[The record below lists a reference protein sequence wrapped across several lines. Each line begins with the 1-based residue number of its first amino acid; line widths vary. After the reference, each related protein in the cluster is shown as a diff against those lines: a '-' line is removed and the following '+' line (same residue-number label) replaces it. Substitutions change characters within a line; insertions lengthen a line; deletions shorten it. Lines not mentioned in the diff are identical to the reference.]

1 MYNLY
6 TYEKQLNQ
14 IEKEKK
20 EIIKERN
27 LKKKRKKELDKLT
40 QNYNDRMNEFIF
52 SMCENPILLERED
65 NPNNNNKKIIKTK
78 DHFFFGYFKTDKE
91 RLESME
97 EEKKL
102 LEKYDEKRRKD
113 EKKRNILKIKS
124 HKDYIIIQPKMRFNS
139 RTKLE
144 NIIEIIKKKEESANI
159 DIYNNSL
166 MEQIK
171 RLKYNDITK
180 MKEYYNLF
188 DKEKLNTK
196 YIKQAIKKMD
206 EMEQNNNIN
215 EYTFKNYIDW
225 KYQGKINY
233 NDDDKDSNNNK
244 NLPQKNLQY
253 NNISEI
259 IEVIG
264 NNKNKQKEKKNE
276 FECLVKNDFKT
287 HFKGASQYISLK
299 NLDDFKTN
307 KVNRFTNHKYNFE
320 DIRKNKRA
328 MSAMKLTNKSIKN
341 FLKDKNNNKTNNEN
355 IEHIN
360 KIENKRKIKNRPASV
375 KVNKN
380 NEKKYILKNAYSL
393 KDLSEVYKKK
403 KVTMDEL
410 INKELNKSIVN
421 KYINKYDLINEFNKS
436 GNINPDTFALQ
447 NNFHFLEEKDEKL
460 KEKLAYLKEE
470 IARENKLKDKDK
482 YKQFVRRF
490 ARSSSGF
497 MQKDI
502 IDKIDEYKGDTKKEY
517 IVIDNKVFQK
527 KDVKDISD
535 FIFQKCNFYKR
546 KSIHNETSLVKN
558 SGKLMFTS
566 GLTLNDF
573 SSKYNL

>member
-20 EIIKERN
+20 ELIKQRN
-27 LKKKRKKELDKLT
+27 LKKKRKKELIKLT
-40 QNYNDRMNEFIF
+40 QNYNNRMNDFIF
-52 SMCENPILLERED
+52 SMCENPILLEREE
-65 NPNNNNKKIIKTK
+65 NPNNNNKKIIKTR
-78 DHFFFGYFKTDKE
+78 DQFFFGYFKTDKQ
-91 RLESME
+91 RLESIE

-102 LEKYDEKRRKD
+102 LDKYDEKRRKD
-113 EKKRNILKIKS
+113 EKKRNILKIQN

-159 DIYNNSL
+159 DIYNDSL

-171 RLKYNDITK
+171 RLKYNDVTK

-188 DKEKLNTK
+188 DKDKLNNK
-196 YIKQAIKKMD
+196 DIKQAIKKMD
-206 EMEQNNNIN
+206 EMEQNNDIN

-233 NDDDKDSNNNK
+233 NDDDKDSKNNK
-244 NLPQKNLQY
+244 SLSQKNLQY
-253 NNISEI
+253 NNISEVIEI
-259 IEVIG
+259 ID
-264 NNKNKQKEKKNE
+264 NNKTKKKEKKNE
-276 FECLVKNDFKT
+276 YECLVKNDFKT

-307 KVNRFTNHKYNFE
+307 KVNRFTNRKYNFE
-320 DIRKNKRA
+320 DIRKNKRS
-328 MSAMKLTNKSIKN
+328 MSAMKLTNKSINN
-341 FLKDKNNNKTNNEN
+341 FLIDKNNNKKNTEN

-360 KIENKRKIKNRPASV
+360 KIENKIKTKNRPASV
-375 KVNKN
+375 MVKKSH
-380 NEKKYILKNAYSL
+380 EKKYILKNAYSL
-393 KDLSEVYKKK
+393 KDLGEVYKKK

-410 INKELNKSIVN
+410 INKEINKSIVN

-436 GNINPDTFALQ
+436 GNINPDTFVLQ
-447 NNFHFLEEKDEKL
+447 TNYHFLEEKDGEL

-470 IARENKLKDKDK
+470 IARENKMRDKDR

-517 IVIDNKVFQK
+517 IVVDNKIFQK

-535 FIFQKCNFYKR
+535 FIFQKCKFYKR
-546 KSIHNETSLVKN
+546 KSIHNENSLVKN
-558 SGKLMFTS
+558 NGKLMFTS
-566 GLTLNDF
+566 GLTVNDF
-573 SSKYNL
+573 SSKYNF

>member
-1 MYNLY
+1 
-6 TYEKQLNQ
+6 
-14 IEKEKK
+14 
-20 EIIKERN
+20 
-27 LKKKRKKELDKLT
+27 
-40 QNYNDRMNEFIF
+40 
-52 SMCENPILLERED
+52 
-65 NPNNNNKKIIKTK
+65 
-78 DHFFFGYFKTDKE
+78 
-91 RLESME
+91 
-97 EEKKL
+97 
-102 LEKYDEKRRKD
+102 
-113 EKKRNILKIKS
+113 
-124 HKDYIIIQPKMRFNS
+124 
-139 RTKLE
+139 
-144 NIIEIIKKKEESANI
+144 
-159 DIYNNSL
+159 
-166 MEQIK
+166 
-171 RLKYNDITK
+171 
-180 MKEYYNLF
+180 
-188 DKEKLNTK
+188 
-196 YIKQAIKKMD
+196 MD

-233 NDDDKDSNNNK
+233 NDDDKENNNNDK
-244 NLPQKNLQY
+244 NLSQKNLQY
-253 NNISEI
+253 NNIPEI
-259 IEVIG
+259 IEVFD
-264 NNKNKQKEKKNE
+264 NNKNKKREKKNE

-307 KVNRFTNHKYNFE
+307 KVNRFSKFKYNFE

-328 MSAMKLTNKSIKN
+328 MSAMKLTNKSIRN
-341 FLKDKNNNKTNNEN
+341 FLIDKNNNKTNNEN

-360 KIENKRKIKNRPASV
+360 KIENKRKTKNRPVSV
-375 KVNKN
+375 MVKKN
-380 NEKKYILKNAYSL
+380 NEKKYTLKNAYSL

-410 INKELNKSIVN
+410 INKEINKSLVK

-447 NNFHFLEEKDEKL
+447 NNFHFLEEKEERL

-470 IARENKLKDKDK
+470 IDKENKLRDKDK

-502 IDKIDEYKGDTKKEY
+502 IDKIDEYKEDTKKEY

-546 KSIHNETSLVKN
+546 KSIHNENSLVKN

-566 GLTLNDF
+566 GLTINDF